1 MANASKKGR
10 GMGSGTVGHQHVG
23 TTDPSV
29 PDEHDLAKEM
39 RGSNRVPG
47 ADQARVRNQR
57 LTQPASPDEDIKPP
71 DDPFAPDKA
80 ASTGGSRRDRS

>member
-10 GMGSGTVGHQHVG
+10 GMGSGTAGHQHVG
-23 TTDPSV
+23 TTDPSI
-29 PDEHDLAKEM
+29 PDEHDIAEM
-39 RGSNRVPG
+39 RGSTRMQG

-57 LTQPASPDEDIKPP
+57 LTQPASLDEDIQPR
-71 DDPFAPDKA
+71 DDPFAPDDA